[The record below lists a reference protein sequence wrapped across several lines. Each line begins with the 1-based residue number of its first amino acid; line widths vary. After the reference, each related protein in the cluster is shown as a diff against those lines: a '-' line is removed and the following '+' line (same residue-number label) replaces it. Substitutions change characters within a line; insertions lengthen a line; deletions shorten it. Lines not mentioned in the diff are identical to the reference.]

1 MIIYV
6 KSLISWH
13 GDFKRRTPIKEG
25 RSMEEIT
32 LNINGIPK
40 RIVVDPKKTLLKVIR
55 EDLHLTGTKE
65 GCSAGHCGTCAVLV
79 DGEVTMSCRYP
90 VEKAQNKKIV
100 TIEGIGTLEN
110 PHPIQ
115 LAFAAN
121 GAVQCGFC
129 TPGMIIRAKALLD
142 KNPKPSRDDVKK
154 AIQPHLCRC
163 TGYVKIFEAIET
175 AGAYLRKEIDSLEPP
190 SAGNIIGDEV
200 PRRDALAKATGAT
213 LFADD
218 IPIDN
223 CTHMKV
229 VRSPHH
235 HAKIVAIDK
244 SEALAVPGVLA
255 VFTADDVKG
264 TNILKMAGD
273 DQPVICGGK
282 VRMIGDPVA
291 AVVAETEKAA
301 LEAVGKVKVTY
312 EELPAVITHPEALK
326 EGAPQVHEGRPNVF
340 FEQPIVFGDV
350 DTGFAEAD
358 AVAEGDFATAV
369 IEHGYLENDSG
380 VAYIHENG
388 QLVVMSGSQNIHQ
401 HKNTIAGA
409 VGIDPAKVR
418 MIQTVTG
425 GAFGGKLDV
434 SVGGIL
440 GMAAL
445 ALQRP
450 VKLVFTRE
458 ETFAVTTKRH
468 AFYMKAK
475 IGAKK
480 DGTLTAFQMDLLADG
495 GAYKSFSNSVV
506 TRGLVH
512 SSGPYRFKT
521 AKVMGRAVY
530 TNSAIKGAMRGFGA
544 PQTAFATESLLDEI
558 AEKIGMDPWELRK
571 KNGYASG
578 DMTICAQELTD
589 SFGYHDCLDQ
599 MHPHYDRA
607 VKEAKAAST
616 DKVKRGVGLGCVFFG
631 PGRSAPDQSEAWAE
645 LLPDDRLQVW
655 IGSADMGQGSD
666 TMFWQIAAKAFGYPL
681 EKVLLCT
688 TDTNYTPDGNFSAG
702 SRQTYVSGR
711 TVQLVVEQLKKT
723 MEDNGCKTYAD
734 MKAKGVPTISKL
746 VHHTTT
752 TKLDAVDGH
761 GIPWETYSFGVQ
773 MAEVAVDV
781 STGKV
786 DVLKITAVHDLGTV
800 INKINVDGQTL
811 GGITQ
816 GLGYALSEEYKY
828 NETTNFAKFRMP
840 RAKDIPEI
848 EVHYVQVPRKN
859 GPFGGSGMAEFCLV
873 PTAPAIA
880 NAVYN
885 ACGTRVYTLPITPD
899 KVKKLL

>member
-1 MIIYV
+1 
-6 KSLISWH
+6 
-13 GDFKRRTPIKEG
+13 
-25 RSMEEIT
+25 MEEIT
-32 LNINGIPK
+32 LNINGTPK
-40 RIVVDPKKTLLKVIR
+40 RIVADPKKTLLKVIR
-55 EDLHLTGTKE
+55 EDLHLTGTKA

-90 VEKAQNKKIV
+90 VEKAKDKKIV
-100 TIEGIGTLEN
+100 TIEGIGTFEK
-110 PHPIQ
+110 PHFIQ

-142 KNPKPSRDDVKK
+142 KNPKPTRDDIVK

-163 TGYVKIFEAIET
+163 TGYVRIFEAIET
-175 AGAYLRKEIDSLEPP
+175 AGAFLRKEIKSIKPKK
-190 SAGNIIGDEV
+190 SKKIIGDEV
-200 PRRDALAKATGAT
+200 PRRDALAKATGTT

-223 CTHMKV
+223 CAYMKV
-229 VRSPHH
+229 VRSPRH
-235 HAKIVAIDK
+235 HAKIVSIDT
-244 SEALAVPGVLA
+244 SAALGVPGVLA
-255 VFTADDVKG
+255 VFAAEDVKG

-291 AVVAETEKAA
+291 SVVATTEKAA
-301 LEAVGKVKVTY
+301 LEAMDKVKVGY
-312 EELPAVITHPEALK
+312 EELPAAITYEEALR
-326 EGAPQVHEGRPNVF
+326 EGAPQVHDGKPNVF

-350 DTGFAEAD
+350 DKGFAEAD
-358 AVAEGDFATAV
+358 VIAEHDFVTQV

-401 HKNTIAGA
+401 HKNTIAAA
-409 VGIDPAKVR
+409 VGIEPAKVR
-418 MIQTVTG
+418 MIQTPTG

-440 GMAAL
+440 GVAAL

-450 VKLVFTRE
+450 VKLVYTRE
-458 ETFAVTTKRH
+458 ETFAATTKRH
-468 AFYMKAK
+468 GFAMKAK

-480 DGTLTAFQMDLLADG
+480 DGTLTAFKMDVIADG
-495 GAYKSFSNSVV
+495 GAYKSFSGSVV

-512 SSGPYRFKT
+512 SSGPYKFKNAHVT
-521 AKVMGRAVY
+521 GKAVY
-530 TNSAIKGAMRGFGA
+530 TNSAIKGAMRGFGV

-558 AEKIGMDPWELRK
+558 AEKIGMDPLELRK
-571 KNGYASG
+571 KNGFVSG

-589 SFGYHDCLDQ
+589 SFGFHDCLDQ
-599 MHPHYDRA
+599 MHAHYKRA
-607 VKEAKAAST
+607 VKEAKVAST
-616 DKVKRGVGLGCVFFG
+616 DTVKRGVGLGCVFFG

-645 LLPDDRLQVW
+645 LLPDDKLQVW

-681 EKVLLCT
+681 DKVLLCT

-711 TVQLVVEQLKKT
+711 AVQRVVEQLRKT
-723 MEDNGCKTYAD
+723 MEENGCKTYAD
-734 MKAKGVPTISKL
+734 MKAKDIPTVSKL

-761 GIPWETYSFGVQ
+761 GVPWETYSFGVQ
-773 MAEVAVDV
+773 MAEVAVDIA
-781 STGKV
+781 TGKV
-786 DVLKITAVHDLGTV
+786 DIVKVTAVHDPGTV
-800 INKINVDGQTL
+800 INQINVDGQTL
-811 GGITQ
+811 GGIMQ
-816 GLGYALSEEYKY
+816 GVGYALSEEYIY
-828 NETTNFAKFRMP
+828 NQTNSFVKFKMP
-840 RAKDIPEI
+840 RAKDVPEI
-848 EVHYVQVPRKN
+848 EVHFVQVPRKN
-859 GPFGGSGMAEFCLV
+859 GPFGASGMAEFCLV
-873 PTAPAIA
+873 PTAAAIS

-885 ACGTRVYTLPITPD
+885 ACGARVCSLPITPE

>member
-1 MIIYV
+1 
-6 KSLISWH
+6 
-13 GDFKRRTPIKEG
+13 
-25 RSMEEIT
+25 MEEIT
-32 LNINGIPK
+32 LNINGTPK
-40 RIVVDPKKTLLKVIR
+40 RIIVDPKKTLLKVIR

-90 VEKAQNKKIV
+90 VEKAKDKKIV

-121 GAVQCGFC
+121 GAIQCGFC
-129 TPGMIIRAKALLD
+129 TPGMIIRTKALLD
-142 KNPKPSRDDVKK
+142 KNPKPSRDEIAK

-163 TGYVKIFEAIET
+163 TGYIKVFEAIEN
-175 AGAYLRKEIDSLEPP
+175 AGAFLRKEIPSLEIKTT
-190 SAGNIIGDEV
+190 GQIIGDEV
-200 PRRDALAKATGAT
+200 PRRDSLAKATGTT
-213 LFADD
+213 LFVDD

-223 CTHMKV
+223 CTYMKV

-235 HAKIVAIDK
+235 HAKIISIDK
-244 SEALAVPGVLA
+244 VQALSVPGVLA
-255 VFTADDVKG
+255 VFTAEDVKG
-264 TNILKMAGD
+264 TNILKVAGD
-273 DQPVICGGK
+273 DQPVLCGGK

-291 AVVAETEKAA
+291 AVVAITEKAA
-301 LEAVGKVKVTY
+301 IEGMNQVKVIY
-312 EELPAVITHPEALK
+312 EELPSAITYEEALK
-326 EGAPQVHEGRPNVF
+326 DGAPQVHDGKPNVF
-340 FEQPIVFGDV
+340 FEQPIIFGDIEK
-350 DTGFAEAD
+350 GFSEAD
-358 AVAEGDFATAV
+358 VVAERDFSTQI

-401 HKNTIAGA
+401 HKNTIAAA
-409 VGIDPAKVR
+409 VGIDPARVR
-418 MIQTVTG
+418 MIQSVTG

-434 SVGGIL
+434 SVGGLL
-440 GMAAL
+440 GMAAI

-475 IGAKK
+475 VGAKK
-480 DGTLTAFQMDLLADG
+480 DGTLTALQMDILADG

-512 SSGPYRFKT
+512 SSGPYRFLN
-521 AKVMGRAVY
+521 AKIMGKAVY
-530 TNSAIKGAMRGFGA
+530 TNSAIKGAMRGFGV
-544 PQTAFATESLLDEI
+544 PQVLFATESLLEEI
-558 AEKIGMDPWELRK
+558 AEKIGMDSLEIRK
-571 KNGYASG
+571 KNGYVSG
-578 DMTICAQELTD
+578 DTTICAQELND
-589 SFGYHDCLDQ
+589 NFGFHECLDQ
-599 MHPHYDRA
+599 MRPHYERA

-645 LLPDDRLQVW
+645 LLPDDKLQVW

-666 TMFWQIAAKAFGYPL
+666 TMFLQIAAKTFGYPL
-681 EKVLLCT
+681 NKVLICS
-688 TDTNYTPDGNFSAG
+688 TDTNFTPDGNFSAG

-711 TVQLVVEQLKKT
+711 AVQLVVEQLKKT
-723 MEDNGCKTYAD
+723 MEENGCKTYAD
-734 MKAKGVPTISKL
+734 MKAKDIPTISKL

-752 TKLDAVDGH
+752 TKLDPVDGH
-761 GIPWETYSFGVQ
+761 GVPWETYSFGVQ

-781 STGKV
+781 TTGKV
-786 DVLKITAVHDLGTV
+786 DMVKITAVHDPGTV
-800 INKINVDGQTL
+800 INKINVDGQTV
-811 GGITQ
+811 GGIVQ
-816 GLGYALSEEYKY
+816 GIGYALYEEYKY
-828 NETTNFAKFRMP
+828 NETNSFAKFRMP
-840 RAKDIPEI
+840 RAKDIPPI
-848 EVHYVQVPRKN
+848 EVYYVEVPRKN

-873 PTAPAIA
+873 ATVPAIS

-885 ACGTRVYTLPITPD
+885 ACGARVCNLPITPD
-899 KVKKLL
+899 KVKKAMP